1 MAAAGAA
8 ADVALAGVA
17 PPAGAEFMLA
27 GQIVRVDG
35 AEPDG
40 LFRVYDKDTLA
51 TRPTPSTTPRASLPH
66 CWIGQSSPEPGLTP
80 AHRDRAQPARISLVL
95 NCPLIVLQAPEL
107 RRMLQLARC

>member
-40 LFRVYDKDTLA
+40 LFRVHEKDTLA
-51 TRPTPSTTPRASLPH
+51 TRRTPYTTPRASLPR

-80 AHRDRAQPARISLVL
+80 AHRAHPARISLVL
-95 NCPLIVLQAPEL
+95 NCPLVVLQAPEL
-107 RRMLQLARC
+107 RCMLQLARC